1 MTKRTTYKTIAISAA
16 FGLIVALVLCIM
28 IWREPIAIHYHN
40 QRVKAL
46 LNKKPKYDP
55 GSGLSYFDEGWI
67 RALEKHRDKLVKLG
81 YLQRREFPL
90 RTIKSPS
97 LQFRRLWEELGT
109 IFPEDPYAEGHG
121 YDSNSPATIVVYDQ
135 PQKMPKWERIILA
148 HDAPS
153 TNIVNVGKQI
163 APQDLLAFVGHW
175 ANNEGEVC
183 YIIGKD
189 KEGNVRIETPPNEA
203 LQTVFRNVRFEDK
216 SIMFDEFNYIDPNE
230 DYKTMINPY
239 ADDPLSGVR
248 YETVFELN
256 PKDSNEL
263 LETMSMVSKYGIFA
277 DPNKGI
283 LRRLK

>member
-1 MTKRTTYKTIAISAA
+1 MTKRATYKTIAIPVAIGA
-16 FGLIVALVLCIM
+16 FVILVLCIT
-28 IWREPIAIHYHN
+28 IWREPIDINYHK

-55 GSGLSYFDEGWI
+55 DSGLSYFDGDWV
-67 RALEKHRDKLVKLG
+67 RSLEKHRDKLVKLG

-90 RTIKSPS
+90 NSIKTPS
-97 LQFRRLWEELGT
+97 LRFRRLWEELGT
-109 IFPEDPYAEGHG
+109 IFPEDPYAEAHG

-135 PQKMPKWERIILA
+135 LQKLPKWERIILA

-153 TNIVNVGKQI
+153 TNIINVGKEIEPQGLI
-163 APQDLLAFVGHW
+163 AFIGHW

-183 YIIGKD
+183 YIISKD
-189 KEGNVRIETPPNEA
+189 TEGNVRIVTGPNDA
-203 LQTVFRNVRFEDK
+203 WKTVFRNVRFEDK
-216 SIMFDEFNYIDPNE
+216 RIMFDKFNYIDPNE
-230 DYKTMINPY
+230 DYKTIINPY

-263 LETMSMVSKYGIFA
+263 LETISMVNKYGIFA

-283 LRRLK
+283 LRRIE

>member
-1 MTKRTTYKTIAISAA
+1 MFLC
-16 FGLIVALVLCIM
+16 FGSGLFLY
-28 IWREPIAIHYHN
+28 WKPIAIKYHK
-40 QRVKAL
+40 QRVTAL

-55 GSGLSYFDEGWI
+55 DRGLSYFDGDWV

-81 YLQRREFPL
+81 CLQRKEFALNSIKTPPL
-90 RTIKSPS
+90 R
-97 LQFRRLWEELGT
+97 FRRLWEELGT
-109 IFPEDPYAEGHG
+109 IFPNNPYATGLG
-121 YDSNSPATIVVYDQ
+121 YESNSPATIIVYDEPSQ
-135 PQKMPKWERIILA
+135 LSEWERIISA
-148 HDAPS
+148 HDAPP
-153 TNIVNVGKQI
+153 TNIVNAGKQI

-183 YIIGKD
+183 YIISKD
-189 KEGNVRIETPPNEA
+189 TEGNVRIETPPNEA
-203 LQTVFRNVRFEDK
+203 LETVFRNVRFEDK
-216 SIMFDEFNYIDPNE
+216 RIMFDEFNYIDPNE
-230 DYKTMINPY
+230 DYKTIINPY

-277 DPNKGI
+277 DPNKGT